1 MNKRFEYI
9 YRPVIYRHDKTFLNG
24 FSTIIKPILDLTL
37 EDFVFYFQ
45 TLSVFAPCNTLCMVA
60 TSQDIEKLLE
70 EYMESTGSRSF
81 MMEYTNEMK
90 DNAIKMKNEN
100 VLITE

>member
-1 MNKRFEYI
+1 MNKTFEYI

-24 FSTIIKPILDLTL
+24 FSTIIEPILDLTL

-45 TLSVFAPCNTLCMVA
+45 TLSVFAPCNTLYMVA

-70 EYMESTGSRSF
+70 EYMESTGRRPF

-90 DNAIKMKNEN
+90 DNARLKN

>member
-1 MNKRFEYI
+1 
-9 YRPVIYRHDKTFLNG
+9 
-24 FSTIIKPILDLTL
+24 
-37 EDFVFYFQ
+37 
-45 TLSVFAPCNTLCMVA
+45 MVA